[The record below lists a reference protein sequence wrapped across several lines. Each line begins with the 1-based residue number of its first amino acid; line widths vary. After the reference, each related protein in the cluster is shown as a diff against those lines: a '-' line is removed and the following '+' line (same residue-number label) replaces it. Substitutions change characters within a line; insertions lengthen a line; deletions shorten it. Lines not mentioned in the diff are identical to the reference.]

1 MEEKSLNYLNL
12 KKEEDNEICGVPIFL
27 PTRKTHVY
35 SAVLMD
41 IIESL
46 SYK

>member
-1 MEEKSLNYLNL
+1 MEKKSLNYLNL
-12 KKEEDNEICGVPIFL
+12 KKEEDNEICAVAIFL
-27 PTRKTHVY
+27 PTRKPHVY

>member
-12 KKEEDNEICGVPIFL
+12 KKEVDNDICAVLIFL
-27 PTRKTHVY
+27 PTRKTRVY
-35 SAVLMD
+35 SALLVD